1 MGGVKVKR
9 GKGQGGGKS
18 AKEMQ
23 EEAQAAQDAA
33 LISTSCAF
41 CPWRYEGPAL
51 EGRAAAKEH
60 RRREHPEAKQTR
72 RRRASLIRR
81 VSTDD
86 NFRTEN
92 LARAAKVAASLARL
106 EDAV

>member
-33 LISTSCAF
+33 LISTSCA
-41 CPWRYEGPAL
+41 
-51 EGRAAAKEH
+51 
-60 RRREHPEAKQTR
+60 
-72 RRRASLIRR
+72 
-81 VSTDD
+81 
-86 NFRTEN
+86 
-92 LARAAKVAASLARL
+92 
-106 EDAV
+106 